1 MLTTNL
7 LKSIVLIASMTSVA
21 SAYLTP
27 GNGGGNNG
35 GRPPHYCENP
45 YGPCDHHGNPVDPN
59 QPPPHQGYPSYP
71 GNPQPGYPSDPN
83 YPSYGD
89 RQVRQVYIGRSVRN
103 ERLAIGQMAGL
114 ASQYQGW
121 EVVAVRAQ
129 TRPDSPSQTIVQ
141 LISSG
146 RVVAEQRNPGYSLNL
161 TPNSRVIIGGYN
173 GSLELS
179 IFGSTQIDTLEIE
192 LVSPNGNGGG
202 GYNPNPNPGYG
213 QSDRIDINI
222 YRSTYGND
230 RVDLTSYI
238 DMNRFRGMRI
248 ESVEIRA
255 RSDYNVAIANLLVN
269 SFDQGG
275 LQFSG
280 GGSQVGTIRLNQR
293 PVIGQDAS
301 SLVLQTRGNMT
312 IETVVLRLS
321 RY

>member
-27 GNGGGNNG
+27 GHGGGHDNG

-45 YGPCDHHGNPVDPN
+45 YGPCDNHGNPVDPN
-59 QPPPHQGYPSYP
+59 QPPPHQGYPYP

-103 ERLAIGQMAGL
+103 ERLPISQMAGL
-114 ASQYQGW
+114 DSQFRGW

-129 TRPDSPSQTIVQ
+129 TRPDSPSQTIAQ
-141 LISSG
+141 LISNG
-146 RVVAEQRNPGYSLNL
+146 RIVAEQRNPGYSLNL
-161 TPNSRVIIGGYN
+161 MPNSRVIIGGYN
-173 GSLELS
+173 GGLELT
-179 IFGSTQIDTLEIE
+179 IVGSTQIDTLEIE
-192 LVSPNGNGGG
+192 LVSPNSNGGGG

-230 RVDLTSYI
+230 RVDLTSYV
-238 DMNRFRGMRI
+238 DMFRFRGMRI

-255 RSDYNVAIANLLVN
+255 RSQYNVAIANLLVN

-280 GGSQVGTIRLNQR
+280 GASQVGSIWLNQR
-293 PVIGQDAS
+293 PVIGVDAS

-312 IETVVLRLS
+312 IETVTLHLTR
-321 RY
+321 